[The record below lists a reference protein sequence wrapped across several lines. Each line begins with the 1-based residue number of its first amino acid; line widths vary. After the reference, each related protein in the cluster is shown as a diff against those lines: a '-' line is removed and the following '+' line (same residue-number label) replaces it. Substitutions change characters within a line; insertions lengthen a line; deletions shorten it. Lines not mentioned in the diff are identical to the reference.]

1 MASADSKPPIVFVPL
16 TRDERTRIME
26 MVPEKIT
33 DEKYKQLEKL
43 TTRPVGLR
51 HKGLVNALN
60 HLKPILLEDHRPD
73 DFYNIEILTRVLNKG
88 LPLGINIQNAIN
100 AYNSGFTHLDAYS
113 ESHTPIKSF
122 YETHTDL
129 TPIQPEV
136 ISAFSLDNFEIFA
149 HKYQQALELSI
160 ENWRRKG
167 EKSRDGGRNGKSRSS
182 KKRSRR
188 LRHKSAT
195 KSRRPRR
202 RRSNRRTSRK

>member
-1 MASADSKPPIVFVPL
+1 MASADSKPPIVFKPL
-16 TRDERTRIME
+16 TRDERTRIMDL
-26 MVPEKIT
+26 VPKEIT
-33 DEKYKQLEKL
+33 KDESKQLEIKMSL
-43 TTRPVGLR
+43 PVGLR

-60 HLKPILLEDHRPD
+60 HLKPILSEDQHPD
-73 DFYNIEILTRVLNKG
+73 DFYNMDAFNFLDKNKR
-88 LPLGINIQNAIN
+88 PLGKNIQDAIN
-100 AYNSGFTHLDAYS
+100 ADNSGFTHLDAYL

-122 YETHTDL
+122 YDKNPDL

-149 HKYQQALELSI
+149 HTYQQEHELSI

-167 EKSRDGGRNGKSRSS
+167 EESREGGRNGKSRSS

-195 KSRRPRR
+195 KSRRPHHRH
-202 RRSNRRTSRK
+202 RRTSRK